1 MSVRHRQLQQTCRQA
16 ANSMVSAQLCPD
28 SLVLL
33 LPADPGK
40 ITVTCTNST
49 QWPDDTFTVTVNGT
63 VRDGIC
69 GGADTNSTTV
79 TVNRKP
85 GITLSVTQSPS
96 NLCDNTGSVEFIYTV
111 GLTPTGAEDSI
122 RVTMD
127 PPAANWVICG
137 GPTKLTAGE

>member
-1 MSVRHRQLQQTCRQA
+1 MPNYALTHRCY
-16 ANSMVSAQLCPD
+16 CC
-28 SLVLL
+28 
-33 LPADPGK
+33 LPPAYPGK

-49 QWPDDTFTVTVNGT
+49 QWPDDSFTVTVNGT
-63 VRDGIC
+63 VQDGIC

-96 NLCDNTGSVEFIYTV
+96 NLCDNTGSVEFFYTV

-127 PPAANWVICG
+127 PPAANSFVTCG
-137 GPTKLTAGE
+137 GPTELTAGE